1 MYSTLVLWQLPVALH
16 IVRWV
21 LLTVVQLPCSNV
33 LQFVLMPTLSL
44 GMVLL
49 NPYNSSPS
57 DCIIGAIC
65 NKNKHKNALLV
76 NKTILPCF
84 LGCRNCLGRCTSAYS
99 VKRSARWVAATPIF
113 TDRTG
118 TQPLQHHNHSLQAEH
133 KSKTSQT
140 SRQKL
145 HNKK

>member
-1 MYSTLVLWQLPVALH
+1 MLSWYTKQFYLAFWAAVIA
-16 IVRWV
+16 WV
-21 LLTVVQLPCSNV
+21 GARAPI
-33 LQFVLMPTLSL
+33 LS
-44 GMVLL
+44 
-49 NPYNSSPS
+49 
-57 DCIIGAIC
+57 
-65 NKNKHKNALLV
+65 
-76 NKTILPCF
+76 
-84 LGCRNCLGRCTSAYS
+84 SA
-99 VKRSARWVAATPIF
+99 ARWVAATPVF